1 MAKNQTMELARNII
15 ARLDKEIATKKS
27 IIRMIESDEQY
38 QGEIKEIL
46 IQDWT
51 ENMKTLERLRD
62 FVIYEA

>member
-15 ARLDKEIATKKS
+15 ARLDKEIITKKS
-27 IIRMIESDEQY
+27 IIKMIENDEQY
-38 QGEIKEIL
+38 EGEIKEVL

-51 ENMKTLERLRD
+51 ENMKTLERLRH